1 MTKYCSKCGEKLN
14 DDTASYCPTC
24 GSQINEDIK
33 VEKKQHHHHYGINR
47 HYNNTYWSNRICN

>member
-14 DDTASYCPTC
+14 DDTVSYCPTC

-33 VEKKQHHHHYGINR
+33 VEK
-47 HYNNTYWSNRICN
+47 NNTTIIMGLIGIIINTYCSNRICN